1 MQKIVVLNS
10 KGGSGKTTLTTNL
23 VSSLVCSGTKP
34 ALIDLDPQGS
44 STRWL
49 ANRPAS
55 VPAIAGTEG
64 YAQSLQVT
72 KTWLL
77 RTPAD
82 CDLAVIDTPASLS
95 RSDMVSATRGAD
107 AILIPVM
114 PSDIDIHA
122 AMKCISDL
130 LLVAKIR
137 RPDRKIGIVA
147 NRVRTNTLVYTK
159 LQKFLG
165 SLDIPLIA
173 TLRDSQNYT
182 KAFEFG
188 LGIHEMPYSQV
199 KKDIEAWEHIT
210 AWLQKLRERAQQHP
224 AAIHLLRS

>member
-1 MQKIVVLNS
+1 
-10 KGGSGKTTLTTNL
+10 
-23 VSSLVCSGTKP
+23 
-34 ALIDLDPQGS
+34 
-44 STRWL
+44 
-49 ANRPAS
+49 
-55 VPAIAGTEG
+55 
-64 YAQSLQVT
+64 VT

-77 RTPAD
+77 RTPPD

-95 RSDMVSATRGAD
+95 RADLVSATRGAD

-147 NRVRTNTLVYTK
+147 NRVRTNTRVYGK
-159 LQKFLG
+159 LQKFLS

-173 TLRDSQNYT
+173 TLRDSQNYIR
-182 KAFEFG
+182 AFESG

-199 KKDIEAWEHIT
+199 KKDIEAWEDIT
-210 AWLQKLRERAQQHP
+210 AWLQNLREHSRQHP

>member
-55 VPAIAGTEG
+55 LPGISGIEG

-77 RTPAD
+77 RTPEN
-82 CDLAVIDTPASLS
+82 CDLAVIDTPAALS
-95 RSDMVSATRGAD
+95 RSDLISATRGAD

-137 RPDRKIGIVA
+137 RPDRKSA
-147 NRVRTNTLVYTK
+147 
-159 LQKFLG
+159 
-165 SLDIPLIA
+165 SLPTA
-173 TLRDSQNYT
+173 CVPTRES
-182 KAFEFG
+182 
-188 LGIHEMPYSQV
+188 MPSY
-199 KKDIEAWEHIT
+199 
-210 AWLQKLRERAQQHP
+210 
-224 AAIHLLRS
+224 RSSWQA

>member
-1 MQKIVVLNS
+1 MQKIVVLNP
-10 KGGSGKTTLTTNL
+10 KGGSGKTTITTNL
-23 VSSLVCSGTKP
+23 VSSLVCAGTKP

-55 VPAIAGTEG
+55 LASVSGIEG

-77 RTPAD
+77 RTPEH
-82 CDLAVIDTPASLS
+82 CDLAVIDTPAALS
-95 RSDMVSATRGAD
+95 RSDLISATRGAD

-130 LLVAKIR
+130 LLVAKVR
-137 RPDRKIGIVA
+137 RPDKKIGIVA
-147 NRVRTNTLVYTK
+147 NRVRTNTRVYAK
-159 LQKFLG
+159 LQKFLT

-173 TLRDSQNYT
+173 TLRDSQNYIR
-182 KAFEFG
+182 AFEFG
-188 LGIHEMPYSQV
+188 MGIHEMPYSQV
-199 KKDIEAWEHIT
+199 KKDLEAWESIT
-210 AWLQKLRERAQQHP
+210 NWLQKLRENAQKYP

>member
-55 VPAIAGTEG
+55 LPGIAGIEG

-77 RTPAD
+77 RTPED
-82 CDLAVIDTPASLS
+82 CDLAVIDTPAALS
-95 RSDMVSATRGAD
+95 RADLISATRGAD

-147 NRVRTNTLVYTK
+147 NRVRTNVFKIAEILSDSRHTSYCNAPRFSK
-159 LQKFLG
+159 LHSSF
-165 SLDIPLIA
+165 
-173 TLRDSQNYT
+173 
-182 KAFEFG
+182 
-188 LGIHEMPYSQV
+188 
-199 KKDIEAWEHIT
+199 
-210 AWLQKLRERAQQHP
+210 
-224 AAIHLLRS
+224 

>member
-1 MQKIVVLNS
+1 MIESICIVVEL
-10 KGGSGKTTLTTNL
+10 KTILQHVDIAGKIND
-23 VSSLVCSGTKP
+23 GTKP

-55 VPAIAGTEG
+55 LASVSGIEG

-77 RTPAD
+77 RTPEH
-82 CDLAVIDTPASLS
+82 CDLAVIDTPAALS
-95 RSDMVSATRGAD
+95 RSDLISATRGAD

-130 LLVAKIR
+130 LLVAKVR
-137 RPDRKIGIVA
+137 RPDKKI
-147 NRVRTNTLVYTK
+147 
-159 LQKFLG
+159 
-165 SLDIPLIA
+165 
-173 TLRDSQNYT
+173 
-182 KAFEFG
+182 
-188 LGIHEMPYSQV
+188 
-199 KKDIEAWEHIT
+199 
-210 AWLQKLRERAQQHP
+210 
-224 AAIHLLRS
+224 